1 MYLIESQDALPADV
15 NVHTR
20 QSVYLAALQIADA
33 LLSSNISTDQNK
45 KQTSS
50 PTIKPTPP
58 KRSALDDSA
67 KAGPTSKTLPASN
80 AAMGILREMGEAE
93 FSEVLSSLVRVSWA
107 MASGNTPMSST
118 SIVKVIHAL

>member
-1 MYLIESQDALPADV
+1 MTTQDSGGLGLVFKTLEQDALPADV

-33 LLSSNISTDQNK
+33 LLSSNVPAAADQDK

-80 AAMGILREMGEAE
+80 AAMGVLRDMGESE
-93 FSEVLSSLVRVSWA
+93 FSEV
-107 MASGNTPMSST
+107 
-118 SIVKVIHAL
+118 

>member
-1 MYLIESQDALPADV
+1 MYLIESQDSGGLGLVFKTLEQDALPTDV

-33 LLSSNISTDQNK
+33 LLSSNVPAAADQDK

-80 AAMGILREMGEAE
+80 AAMGVLRDMGESE
-93 FSEVLSSLVRVSWA
+93 FSEV
-107 MASGNTPMSST
+107 
-118 SIVKVIHAL
+118 